1 MIDEEVKKLIQEQYE
16 RAKTILTNHKDGHNQ
31 LAQVLIEREVIFA
44 DDVEE
49 IFGKR
54 PWKSRSDEIIAENER
69 IALEEQVANLEAE
82 KKLLEEKKAE
92 QESGENNADP
102 SSEGNKSEKL
112 PSEETN
118 TEETNKES

>member
-1 MIDEEVKKLIQEQYE
+1 M
-16 RAKTILTNHKDGHNQ
+16 DGHNQ